1 MPIEPPRRTI
11 HEKNSSTWSILRK
24 IEDPR
29 RVFTRQEQQQRGS
42 QFSFVVPLDYDHI
55 SILIASPQTDCPA
68 LDAVRAS
75 AAAKP
80 DTVSVRSALFIPAIT
95 VMVFPRGNGRIFFA
109 LIGHNGNKS

>member
-1 MPIEPPRRTI
+1 MPIVPPPRTI
-11 HEKNSSTWSILRK
+11 HEENSSIWSIFRK
-24 IEDPR
+24 GEDLR

-42 QFSFVVPLDYDHI
+42 QSSFVLPLDYDHI

-80 DTVSVRSALFIPAIT
+80 DNVSVRSALFIPAINM
-95 VMVFPRGNGRIFFA
+95 MVFPRGNGRLLFA
-109 LIGHNGNKS
+109 LSGHNDYKY